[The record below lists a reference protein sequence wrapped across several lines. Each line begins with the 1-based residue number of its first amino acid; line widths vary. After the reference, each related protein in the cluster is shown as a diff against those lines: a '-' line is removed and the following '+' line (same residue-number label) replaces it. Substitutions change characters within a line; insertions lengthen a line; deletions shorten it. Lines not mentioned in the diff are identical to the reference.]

1 MKTTLEIPGPIL
13 RKAKSAA
20 ALRGQ
25 TLKQFVTE
33 AMAEKLN
40 AASETKGSQPW
51 MKYFGLFKGHSAETR
66 KIDAIIEEEF
76 GRIDPEEWK

>member
-1 MKTTLEIPGPIL
+1 MIL

-25 TLKQFVTE
+25 TLKEFVTE
-33 AMAEKLN
+33 AMTEKLSVNN
-40 AASETKGSQPW
+40 AAGSQPW
-51 MKYFGLFKGHSAETR
+51 MKYFGIFKGQSAESR

-76 GRIDPEEWK
+76 GRIDPEEWE